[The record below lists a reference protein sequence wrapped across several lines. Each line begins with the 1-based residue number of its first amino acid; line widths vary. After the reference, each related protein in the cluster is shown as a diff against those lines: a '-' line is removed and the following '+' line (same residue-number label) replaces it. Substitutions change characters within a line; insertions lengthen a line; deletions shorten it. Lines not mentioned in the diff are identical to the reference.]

1 MYEMMRWDIYRGK
14 RGKVYVVK
22 DGPLDEE
29 EGE

>member
-1 MYEMMRWDIYRGK
+1 MFEMMRWGIHRGK

-22 DGPLDEE
+22 YGPSDEE